1 MMAMMQYIF
10 HRGEPI
16 AFGDRLESGAV
27 LGGHTMRARM
37 KPVQPQHRDLM
48 PGAGVVVVTPGFS
61 TVFVAEAG
69 ASAAYW
75 LHSLT
80 AAQSAG
86 LPAGEYLADSSLLLS
101 GTVVWTSE
109 PVRIVLRDAASSGG

>member
-1 MMAMMQYIF
+1 MAMIQYIF

-16 AFGDRLESGAV
+16 AFGDRIESGAV
-27 LGGHTMRARM
+27 LGGHSMRARM

-48 PGAGVVVVTPGFS
+48 PGPGVLAVMPRFG

-80 AAQSAG
+80 AAESAG
-86 LPAGEYLADSSLLLS
+86 LAAGDYLADSALLL
-101 GTVVWTSE
+101 GNAVVWISE